1 MPRPVKNH
9 DNATEY
15 SQTRFVLRDAWNT
28 KYVKQLGTNKLAI
41 TPFRAVTNSGDLLS
55 RKNYSCGGACQTPQ
69 SRPGLKGLSQ
79 RMGAIHSLCDGTN
92 VPAAACNVKYVYDSS
107 NYTTY
112 LKQRAEN
119 RNYNDTSFGGDNSS
133 AAQHAIRAIR
143 RY

>member
-9 DNATEY
+9 ENTTEY
-15 SQTRFVLRDAWNT
+15 SQTRFVLRNAWNT
-28 KYVKQLGTNKLAI
+28 KYIKQLGANKLAI
-41 TPFRAVTNSGDLLS
+41 TPFRAATNSGDLLS

-69 SRPGLKGLSQ
+69 SRPGLKGLN
-79 RMGAIHSLCDGTN
+79 RLMGSIHSLCDDTN
-92 VPAAACNVKYVYDSS
+92 VPASTCNVKYVYDSS

-133 AAQHAIRAIR
+133 ASQHAIRAVH